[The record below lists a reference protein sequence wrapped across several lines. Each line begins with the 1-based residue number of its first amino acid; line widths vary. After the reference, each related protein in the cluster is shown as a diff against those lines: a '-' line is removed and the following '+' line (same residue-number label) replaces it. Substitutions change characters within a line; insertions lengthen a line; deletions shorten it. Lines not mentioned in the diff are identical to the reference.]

1 MQLQQ
6 TAAGTIVKKQ
16 FDLVLNDGAHNSTTL
31 SRTVYA
37 SDYLAL
43 PTVTSVTSPPTSGGL
58 VTITGTAFGPVFP
71 NLVDKV
77 QIGVSQCSSPEVT
90 VEDTEMTCTAVAGS
104 GSDLAVEVTISDVKS
119 PVVSVFSY
127 LALSLI
133 HI

>member
-37 SDYLAL
+37 SDYLPV
-43 PTVTSVTSPPTSGGL
+43 PTVTSVTSPPMSGGL

-71 NLVDKV
+71 NLVDKRIAHRIQDV
-77 QIGVSQCSSPEVT
+77 QQQLQRNCPVRLFRRSKADKGSHR
-90 VEDTEMTCTAVAGS
+90 DRAACTYGLGDRLHAGIP
-104 GSDLAVEVTISDVKS
+104 A
-119 PVVSVFSY
+119 
-127 LALSLI
+127 A
-133 HI
+133 